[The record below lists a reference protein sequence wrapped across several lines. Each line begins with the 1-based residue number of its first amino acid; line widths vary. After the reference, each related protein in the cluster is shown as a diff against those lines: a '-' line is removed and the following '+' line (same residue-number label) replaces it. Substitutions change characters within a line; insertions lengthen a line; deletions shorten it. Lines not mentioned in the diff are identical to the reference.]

1 MAAVL
6 WPHRWTVGLDE
17 NGGHSCT
24 AASQQML
31 LQCNV
36 ILNGTA
42 STAAL
47 LVNVHSSTACGVY
60 TLRPVLQ
67 PVGRTTQVS
76 PAKRRLSR
84 PARTLNDVTAR
95 RLCGQCRRCG
105 AFDRMNIQNVSTSR
119 LYATGCKVYALLRGQ
134 CLSGNVSSTESGL
147 TCTVPQH

>member
-1 MAAVL
+1 M
-6 WPHRWTVGLDE
+6 RT
-17 NGGHSCT
+17 CT

-105 AFDRMNIQNVSTSR
+105 AFDGMNIQNVSTSR
-119 LYATGCKVYALLRGQ
+119 LYATGCKAYALLRGQ

>member
-1 MAAVL
+1 M
-6 WPHRWTVGLDE
+6 GLDE

-42 STAAL
+42 STAAP

-84 PARTLNDVTAR
+84 PARTLNDVTASQQGG
-95 RLCGQCRRCG
+95 CVDSVDDVAG

-119 LYATGCKVYALLRGQ
+119 LYTQPAAECTHFYGVSVSAGTCRRLRAD
-134 CLSGNVSSTESGL
+134 
-147 TCTVPQH
+147 